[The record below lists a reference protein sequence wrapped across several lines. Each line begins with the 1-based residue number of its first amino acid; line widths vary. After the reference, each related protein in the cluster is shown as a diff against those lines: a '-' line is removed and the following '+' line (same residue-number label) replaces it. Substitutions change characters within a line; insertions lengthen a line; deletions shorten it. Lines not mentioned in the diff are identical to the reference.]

1 MDCICS
7 WGCFPGYCGVRRVLF
22 AGLRDGDVTVWYQS
36 SRLQQWASMGH
47 EGAVTEWHQKQNYLL
62 PNIDQKLRWQQV
74 SKFGLSVEPPE
85 EMRNWIPLWRK
96 NKWNG
101 LPSLQKCVRQNTVGG
116 KNFGK
121 ILSVW
126 CPSEENSGLTSAVAD
141 MKATR
146 HQMEKSSD
154 RRRRKLKFF

>member
-7 WGCFPGYCGVRRVLF
+7 WGCLPGYCGVRRVLF

-74 SKFGLSVEPPE
+74 SKFGLSDEPPE
-85 EMRNWIPLWRK
+85 VMRN
-96 NKWNG
+96 
-101 LPSLQKCVRQNTVGG
+101 
-116 KNFGK
+116 
-121 ILSVW
+121 
-126 CPSEENSGLTSAVAD
+126 
-141 MKATR
+141 
-146 HQMEKSSD
+146 
-154 RRRRKLKFF
+154 